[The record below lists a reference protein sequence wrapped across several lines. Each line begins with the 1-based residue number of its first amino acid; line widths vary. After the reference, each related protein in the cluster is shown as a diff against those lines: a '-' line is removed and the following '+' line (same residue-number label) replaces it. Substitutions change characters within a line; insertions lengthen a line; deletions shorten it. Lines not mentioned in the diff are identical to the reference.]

1 MDNLDISTSREWRAI
16 QSLAVI
22 AALYTSVFMLKMGEP
37 DHLWWWLLALVFF
50 AWLYSPF
57 LLLVGFSMKHKG
69 NIPALRVV
77 FIAMLINSLSGFY
90 LSYEAFIVSKT
101 DAGGAMMFAVLPMYE
116 LVISSI
122 GIAVAMIL
130 AKRPLKHK

>member
-1 MDNLDISTSREWRAI
+1 MDNLDISTSREWRAV

-37 DHLWWWLLALVFF
+37 DKLWWWLLALVFF
-50 AWLYSPF
+50 VWLYSPF
-57 LLLVGFSMKHKG
+57 LLLVGFSMKNKG
-69 NIPALRVV
+69 NLPALRVV

-90 LSYEAFIVSKT
+90 LSYEAFMAAQT
-101 DAGGAMMFAVLPMYE
+101 DAGGAMVFAVLPIYQ

-122 GIAVAMIL
+122 GITVAMTR
-130 AKRPLKHK
+130 AKRSLKKK

>member
-1 MDNLDISTSREWRAI
+1 MDNLNTSTSREWRAI

-22 AALYTSVFMLKMGEP
+22 AALYTSGFMLKMGEP
-37 DHLWWWLLALVFF
+37 DQLWWWLLALIFF

-57 LLLVGFSMKHKG
+57 LLLIRFSMKNKG

-77 FIAMLINSLSGFY
+77 FIALLINSLSGFY
-90 LSYEAFIVSKT
+90 LSYEAFEVSKT
-101 DAGGAMMFAVLPMYE
+101 DAGGAMFFAVLPMYE

-122 GIAVAMIL
+122 GIAVA
-130 AKRPLKHK
+130 KRLVT

>member
-1 MDNLDISTSREWRAI
+1 MDNLNTSTSREWRAI

-37 DHLWWWLLALVFF
+37 DQLWWWLLACVFF
-50 AWLYSPF
+50 VWLYSPF
-57 LLLVGFSMKHKG
+57 LLLIIFSIKNKG

-77 FIAMLINSLSGFY
+77 FVAMLINSLIGFY

-101 DAGGAMMFAVLPMYE
+101 DAGGAMFFAVLPMLE
-116 LVISSI
+116 LVVSSI
-122 GIAVAMIL
+122 GIAVAKTR
-130 AKRPLKHK
+130 AK

>member
-1 MDNLDISTSREWRAI
+1 MDNLDTSTSREWRAV

-22 AALYTSVFMLKMGEP
+22 AALYTTVFMLKMGEP
-37 DHLWWWLLALVFF
+37 DQWWWWLSACVFF
-50 AWLYSPF
+50 VWLYSPF
-57 LLLVGFSMKHKG
+57 LLLIIFSMKNKG

-77 FIAMLINSLSGFY
+77 FIAMLINSLGGFY

-101 DAGGAMMFAVLPMYE
+101 DAGGAMFFAVLPMFE

-122 GIAVAMIL
+122 GIAVAMAR
-130 AKRPLKHK
+130 AKRPLKQK